1 MTQTPGVARCLP
13 RLRRVG
19 SAVCATSHSLYTCR
33 RCNLAQIASRLH
45 LTRLRQVL
53 CSPVG
58 PLPCL
63 PISLAGG
70 ELSAPER
77 ADLLQ
82 TSRPRAAA
90 HHRGAPAASH
100 SHTAAVRVRVRA
112 RGAPPCRTPRASRAS
127 CLARLAPRAPRPSH
141 ATRLRT
147 ARLARLASHA
157 LRLARSRSSRLAP
170 RMHRAPAAAPPS
182 RPCGARAA
190 APRLVAAPLLALLPR
205 RHRVGAALLRRRRR
219 RPPSRR
225 CRGGDLAAP
234 AAAPRS

>member
-1 MTQTPGVARCLP
+1 MIIVSSSQSSSNGHVHTDRCVRQTCVIHE
-13 RLRRVG
+13 
-19 SAVCATSHSLYTCR
+19 TSQEWKGAH
-33 RCNLAQIASRLH
+33 
-45 LTRLRQVL
+45 RQ
-53 CSPVG
+53 
-58 PLPCL
+58 
-63 PISLAGG
+63 
-70 ELSAPER
+70 R
-77 ADLLQ
+77 ADSLQ

-90 HHRGAPAASH
+90 HHRGGPAASH

-112 RGAPPCRTPRASRAS
+112 RGAPPRRTPRASRVS
-127 CLARLAPRAPRPSH
+127 CLARLAPRTP
-141 ATRLRT
+141 
-147 ARLARLASHA
+147 RLARLAPRTRRASHA
-157 LRLARSRSSRLAP
+157 TRFTRLAP
-170 RMHRAPAAAPPS
+170 RMPRAPAAAPPS

>member
-1 MTQTPGVARCLP
+1 VTQTPGVARCLP

-19 SAVCATSHSLYTCR
+19 SAVCATSHSLFTCR

-100 SHTAAVRVRVRA
+100 PHTAAVRVRVRA
-112 RGAPPCRTPRASRAS
+112 RGAPPRRTPRASRVS
-127 CLARLAPRAPRPSH
+127 CLARLAPRTP
-141 ATRLRT
+141 
-147 ARLARLASHA
+147 RLARLAPRTRRASHA
-157 LRLARSRSSRLAP
+157 TRFTRLAP
-170 RMHRAPAAAPPS
+170 RMPRAPAAAPPS

-225 CRGGDLAAP
+225 CRGGAGALLARLDDSEA
-234 AAAPRS
+234 RLC